1 MTGLHRAEAALRGRL
16 QAHGLGV
23 RLEPRLAQPLAQ
35 RAERL
40 VVAAGGRR
48 LHRRELA
55 CEAAC
60 EAPGI
65 TKRGVKNAC
74 RTSCARMKRLAPT
87 RSCFTR

>member
-1 MTGLHRAEAALRGRL
+1 MTGLHRVEAALRGRL
-16 QAHGLGV
+16 QAHSLGV

-48 LHRRELA
+48 LQRRELA

-60 EAPGI
+60 EAPRI
-65 TKRGVKNAC
+65 TC
-74 RTSCARMKRLAPT
+74 HTSCARMQRLAPT
-87 RSCFTR
+87 YKVTVRRSSKVL